1 MLTISINPVAFT
13 IGSLTVRWYG
23 IIAGIAVIVMIVI
36 TAREAKRLGVTRDPY
51 SLFLWCILGGYIG
64 ARLAYIIYDWEHFV
78 ANPREII
85 GFAGLAQNGMI
96 IGVIV
101 AALIYMRVT
110 RMRFSTLLSV
120 GDAVAVA
127 MPLAL
132 AIARIGCTI
141 NGCCSGKL
149 SPFQYFPG
157 AVTYAPPPPGTPLQD
172 WYYLS
177 SQYFGVP
184 IYPTQIYHLLWGLIV
199 FAVVWRLRGKFKP
212 EGCLAFFCFC
222 LFAAGDFGVRFFRIT
237 EPFLLGLHQAQVL
250 DLAILAVFLPWLIIR
265 MRRFKKQALVTE
277 LANEAEQE
285 QSHED

>member
-1 MLTISINPVAFT
+1 MLTISIDPVAFS

-23 IIAGIAVIVMIVI
+23 IIAAIAVIVMIVI
-36 TAREAKRLGVTRDPY
+36 TAREAKRLGITRDLY
-51 SLFLWCILGGYIG
+51 SLFLWCIIGGYIG
-64 ARLAYIIYDWEHFV
+64 ARLAYIIYDWNYFV

-85 GFAGLAQNGMI
+85 GSAGLAQNGKI

-110 RMRFSTLLSV
+110 RMRFSTLLGI
-120 GDAVAVA
+120 GDAVAIG

-132 AIARIGCTI
+132 AIARIACTI

-157 AVTYAPPPPGTPLQD
+157 AVIYASPPPGTPLQD

-177 SQYFGVP
+177 SQYWGVP

-199 FAVVWRLRGKFKP
+199 FTVVWRLRGKFKP

-222 LFAAGDFGVRFFRIT
+222 VFAAGDFGIRFLRT
-237 EPFLLGLHQAQVL
+237 DEPVLLGLRQAQVL
-250 DLAILAVFLPWLIIR
+250 DLAILAVFP
-265 MRRFKKQALVTE
+265 ALAYYQNAPIQKTGFDDR
-277 LANEAEQE
+277 AC
-285 QSHED
+285 

>member
-1 MLTISINPVAFT
+1 MLTISIDPVAFA
-13 IGSLTVRWYG
+13 IGPLTVRWYG
-23 IIAGIAVIVMIVI
+23 IMIGVAVILMLA
-36 TAREAKRLGVTRDPY
+36 TTPREAKKRGVTRDIY
-51 SLFLWCILGGYIG
+51 SLFLWGIIGGYTG
-64 ARLAYIIYDWEHFV
+64 GRLAYVIYDWGHFV

-110 RMRFSTLLSV
+110 RMRFSTLLSI
-120 GDAVAVA
+120 GDGAAVWI
-127 MPLAL
+127 PLAL
-132 AIARIGCTI
+132 GIGRLACTI

-157 AVTYAPPPPGTPLQD
+157 AVIYAPPPPGAPLQD
-172 WYYLS
+172 WYHLS
-177 SQYFGVP
+177 SQYLGVP
-184 IYPTQIYHLLWGLIV
+184 IYPTQIYHALWGLIV
-199 FAVVWRLRGKFKP
+199 FAVVWRFRGKFKP
-212 EGCLAFFCFC
+212 EGCLVFFCFC
-222 LFAAGDFGVRFFRIT
+222 LFAAGDFGVRFFRIG
-237 EPFLLGLHQAQVL
+237 EPLLGVLYQAQVL

-277 LANEAEQE
+277 LANEAELE